1 MVFFIVLRDIGMI
14 GTNSLSRGSN
24 FLHFSITKKKKNVL
38 SSRLLWDIIC
48 VIYQI
53 DFFSPKFII
62 LD

>member
-1 MVFFIVLRDIGMI
+1 MI

-24 FLHFSITKKKKNVL
+24 FLHFSITEKKNVL

-53 DFFSPKFII
+53 NFFSPKFII